1 VIALEE
7 IVSTQIRTV
16 PALSVIEIADVIISE
31 GLGSR
36 KELEDLKLSFYQP
49 EISNINH
56 SSLGN
61 MRVPEHELIIIWDY
75 LANTLKRPDIGLVL
89 SMRIKGEEYR
99 GPLAKLILY
108 SESVAQA
115 LDIFLS
121 RQKWANPGDSWRIS
135 HSQENNGAVTLR
147 YQTEKENDYPHAFV
161 EQNMSMLISW
171 IRKMTEQHI
180 RPLKANFTFPR
191 PIYYDK
197 YLSIFGEHCQ
207 FNSPENSMT
216 FTSELLKHKNVNY
229 DPYLFTLLRNNH
241 DNLINKGDAE
251 FQVVSRVKQEILSSL
266 PSILTIDAVSEKL
279 NMSRSSLYRR
289 LKENGTSYSDIL
301 KELRMRLAR
310 THLTNGLSIT
320 QVSYSIG
327 FTDTSAFQ
335 KWFKSCFEQA
345 PSILKRKWTNPI
357 QANAPMQNQELFN
370 AQYNR

>member
-1 VIALEE
+1 MIALEE
-7 IVSTQIRTV
+7 IVSTQTRSV

-49 EISNINH
+49 ETNNINH

-75 LANTLKRPDIGLVL
+75 LANTLKRPDIGLAL

-108 SESVAQA
+108 SESIAQA
-115 LDIFLS
+115 LDIFFS
-121 RQKWANPGDSWRIS
+121 RQKWANPGDSWGIS
-135 HSQENNGAVTLR
+135 HNQENNGEVTLR
-147 YQTEKENDYPHAFV
+147 YQSEKENDYPHAFV

-171 IRKMTEQHI
+171 VRKMTDQNI

-191 PIYYDK
+191 PIYYDE
-197 YLSIFGEHCQ
+197 YLSIFGSQCQ

-241 DNLINKGDAE
+241 DNLMNKGDVE

-266 PSILTIDAVSEKL
+266 PSILTIGAVSEKL

-289 LKENGTSYSDIL
+289 LKENGTTYSDIL
-301 KELRMRLAR
+301 KELRMRLAQ
-310 THLTNGLSIT
+310 TYLTNGNSIT

-335 KWFKSCFEQA
+335 KWFKSCFDQV
-345 PSILKRKWTNPI
+345 PSILKRKWTNSI
-357 QANAPMQNQELFN
+357 QANEPMQNQELFN
-370 AQYNR
+370 AEHR